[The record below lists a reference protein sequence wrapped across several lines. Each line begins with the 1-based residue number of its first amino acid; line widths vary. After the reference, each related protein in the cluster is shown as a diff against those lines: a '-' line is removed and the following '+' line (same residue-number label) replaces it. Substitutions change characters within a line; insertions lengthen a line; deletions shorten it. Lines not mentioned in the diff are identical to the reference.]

1 MNNADKNPDYKK
13 IYKISCKFFTK
24 NGRFSS
30 GAFDETFYALRVF
43 ETAKQLIKELGEKVK
58 TEEVL
63 TATLLHD
70 IGKSKLKL
78 KKVFRKDGWREDF
91 REEWHKHPKYSA
103 ELAKPIL
110 KKLGHSQEFIENVCY
125 LIENHDKRD
134 NFSGEKSLEL
144 KIIQDADYVGDTGFA
159 GFIRPFCYSGS
170 FKKPVISQIQYMN
183 IEGNSRMKPEKLN
196 LKESIRLIKENDEL
210 EKSLLKSMN
219 SLIDSELLQ

>member
-1 MNNADKNPDYKK
+1 MNNADKKPDYKK

-24 NGRFSS
+24 KGRFSS
-30 GAFDETFYALRVF
+30 GAFDETFYTLRVF

-103 ELAKPIL
+103 ELAKPLL

-144 KIIQDADYVGDTGFA
+144 KIVQDADYVGDTGFA
-159 GFIRPFCYSGS
+159 GFIRPFGYSGS

-196 LKESIRLIKENDEL
+196 LKESIKLIKENDKL